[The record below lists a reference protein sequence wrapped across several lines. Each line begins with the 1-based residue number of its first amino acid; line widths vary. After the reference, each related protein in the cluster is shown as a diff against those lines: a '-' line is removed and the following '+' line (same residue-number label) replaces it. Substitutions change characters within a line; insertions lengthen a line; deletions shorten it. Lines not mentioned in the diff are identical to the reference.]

1 MTSTER
7 IAPVIL
13 LDECPSTNAL
23 LKAMAREGAEDG
35 TVLIARRQTEGRGRL
50 GRSFVSPEGGVYL
63 SMLLRPEPA
72 AAERLP
78 ELSAC
83 AALAVRRALLDF
95 GVEPGIKWP
104 NDLLLQGKKICGILP
119 ETLVQGERIAV
130 ILGVGINLNTEKSAF
145 EGGLEDTAASVSALC
160 GREVNRE
167 SFIRALI
174 SALDETCG
182 RWKQGESFAA
192 EYRAACL
199 GLGRELLTLRN
210 GAGEAALALDICDDM
225 SLLVRYSDGREESL
239 RFGEVSLRGL

>member
-1 MTSTER
+1 MTGSER
-7 IAPVIL
+7 SAPVISL
-13 LDECPSTNAL
+13 EECPSTNAL

-35 TVLIARRQTEGRGRL
+35 TVLMSRRQTEGRGRL

-63 SMLLRPEPA
+63 SMLLRPEAA

-95 GVEPGIKWP
+95 GVEVGIKWP

-119 ETLVQGERIAV
+119 ETLLQGERIAV
-130 ILGVGINLNTEKSAF
+130 ILGMGINLNTDEAAF
-145 EGGLEDTAASVSALC
+145 EVDLENIAASVSALC
-160 GREVNRE
+160 GREFDRE
-167 SFIRALI
+167 AFIRALI
-174 SALDETCG
+174 SALDDTCE
-182 RWKQGESFAA
+182 RWRRGERLAA

-199 GLGRELLTLRN
+199 GLGRELLILRD
-210 GAGEAALALDICDDM
+210 GVGETVLALDVCDDM
-225 SLLVRYSDGREESL
+225 SLLVRYPDGREEKL

>member
-1 MTSTER
+1 MTGCKRS
-7 IAPVIL
+7 APVIL
-13 LDECPSTNAL
+13 LHECPSTNAL

-50 GRSFVSPEGGVYL
+50 GRSFVSPVGGVYL

-95 GVEPGIKWP
+95 GVEAGIKWP

-119 ETLVQGERIAV
+119 ETLLQGERIAV

-160 GREVNRE
+160 GREFDRE
-167 SFIRALI
+167 AFIRALI
-174 SALDETCG
+174 SALDETCE
-182 RWKQGESFAA
+182 RWRRGERLAG

-199 GLGRELLTLRN
+199 GLGRELLILRE
-210 GAGEAALALDICDDM
+210 GQTSSALALDICNDM
-225 SLLVRYSDGREESL
+225 SLLVRYPDGREESL